1 MESNNTTNEV
11 ELQNKSDLELLEA
24 FKMVMPYL
32 PDFFEDEISVALTDT
47 KQFLVNQPCNTIP
60 LKSSYGDPI
69 PPNGAGYKAISSKQT
84 IVQEVPKEVYGVPFK
99 SYAVPLKKN
108 NGEVIGAV
116 MLARNIERSKKLSQ
130 ISQNMAQ
137 TYKQVNEAS
146 CLLLSE
152 IQELADINQDIM
164 TKSVQA
170 TEQTHGTTEILKF
183 IEKIST
189 QSNLLGLNA
198 SIEAARA
205 GEAGRG
211 FQVVAEEIRK
221 MSLNTSDS
229 IKKISHVLAEI
240 STSIQDISSEMSNS
254 NEMFQKQIN
263 VLAEITSSFEKM
275 DLAVRDIE
283 EMSLKI

>member
-1 MESNNTTNEV
+1 MGLNNATSEDT
-11 ELQNKSDLELLEA
+11 LQNKSELDLLEA

-32 PDFFEDEISVALTDT
+32 PNFFEDEISVALTDT
-47 KQFLVNQPCNTIP
+47 KQFLVNQACDSIP
-60 LKSSYGDPI
+60 LKAGYGDPI
-69 PPNGAGYKAISSKQT
+69 PQNGAGYKAIATKQT

-99 SYAVPLKKN
+99 SYAVPLKN
-108 NGEVIGAV
+108 ANGEVVGAV
-116 MLARNIERSKKLSQ
+116 MLARNIERSKKLSK
-130 ISQNMAQ
+130 ISQDMAQ
-137 TYKQVNEAS
+137 TYKQVNDAS

-152 IQELADINQDIM
+152 IQELANINQDILD
-164 TKSVQA
+164 KSVQA
-170 TEQTHGTTEILKF
+170 SEQTNGTTEILKF

-221 MSLNTSDS
+221 MSLNTTES
-229 IKKISHVLAEI
+229 IKKISHVLAYI
-240 STSIQDISSEMSNS
+240 RTSIQDISSEMGNS

-263 VLAEITSSFEKM
+263 VLEEITASFEEM
-275 DLAVRDIE
+275 DKTVHDIE
-283 EMSLKI
+283 EMSQKI

>member
-1 MESNNTTNEV
+1 MESNNDTNEDT
-11 ELQNKSDLELLEA
+11 LQNNSELGLLEA

-47 KQFLVNQPCNTIP
+47 KQFLVNQACNSIP
-60 LKSSYGDPI
+60 LKAGHGDPI
-69 PPNGAGYKAISSKQT
+69 PQNGAGYKAITTKQT

-99 SYAVPLKKN
+99 SYAVPLKKAD
-108 NGEVIGAV
+108 GEVVGAV

-130 ISQNMAQ
+130 IAQKMAQ
-137 TYKQVNEAS
+137 TYKQVNDAS

-152 IQELADINQDIM
+152 IQDLANINQEILS
-164 TKSVQA
+164 KSITA

-229 IKKISHVLAEI
+229 IKKISHVLADI
-240 STSIQDISSEMSNS
+240 SLSIQDISSGMTNS
-254 NEMFQKQIN
+254 NEMFQKQLS
-263 VLAEITSSFEKM
+263 VLEEITTSFEEM
-275 DLAVRDIE
+275 DKSVHDIE
-283 EMSLKI
+283 DMSQKI

>member
-1 MESNNTTNEV
+1 MELSKTTNESS
-11 ELQNKSDLELLEA
+11 QQDKSGLELLEA

-32 PDFFEDEISVALTDT
+32 PHFFEDEISVALTDT
-47 KQFLVNQPCNTIP
+47 KQFLVNQACDSIP
-60 LKSSYGDPI
+60 LKSVYGDPI
-69 PPNGAGYKAISSKQT
+69 PPSGAGSKAISTKRAV
-84 IVQEVPKEVYGVPFK
+84 IQEVPKEVYGTPFK
-99 SYAVPLKKN
+99 SYAVPLKGTD
-108 NGEVIGAV
+108 GEVIGAV
-116 MLARNIERSKKLSQ
+116 MLARNIERSKKLSH
-130 ISQNMAQ
+130 ISQQMAQ
-137 TYKQVNEAS
+137 TYKQVNDAS
-146 CLLLSE
+146 CELLSE
-152 IQELADINQDIM
+152 IQELANINQDILE
-164 TKSVQA
+164 KSIQA

-221 MSLNTSDS
+221 MSLNTTES

-240 STSIQDISSEMSNS
+240 STSIQDISNEMGNS

-263 VLAEITSSFEKM
+263 VLEEITASFEEM
-275 DLAVRDIE
+275 DQTVHDIE
-283 EMSLKI
+283 DMSQKI